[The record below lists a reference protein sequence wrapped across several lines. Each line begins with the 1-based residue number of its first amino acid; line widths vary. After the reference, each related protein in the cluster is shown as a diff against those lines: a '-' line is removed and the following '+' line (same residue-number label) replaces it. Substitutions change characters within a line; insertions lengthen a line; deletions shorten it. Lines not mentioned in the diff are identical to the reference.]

1 MVRDAAAEAL
11 GTMLKVVGE
20 RTMGVFLDGVDDI
33 KMAKV
38 RIPVRMYMWLIQ
50 VLRTLHIRTCT
61 YVCTHSTFIRT
72 YICTYVRIYRVHT

>member
-38 RIPVRMYMWLIQ
+38 R
-50 VLRTLHIRTCT
+50 T
-61 YVCTHSTFIRT
+61 YVCT
-72 YICTYVRIYRVHT
+72 YMCVCTYVLYVLFVV